1 MAKLT
6 LNTIGSR
13 YASVDALNTNFD
25 LIETALE
32 NTLSRDGTSPNS
44 MSAVID
50 MNSNKITNLA
60 TPTSN
65 TDAAT
70 KAYVDSSP
78 ASATAAAASAAA
90 ALVSQ
95 NAAAASA
102 GAASTSESNAAIS
115 AAAALVSENNA
126 ETAETNAE
134 LAETNA
140 EAAQVAAE
148 AAKTAAELAET
159 NAETAETNAE
169 TAATL
174 AQDWAVSTSIVA
186 ATDYSSKQWATK
198 LTTTVD
204 GSSYSAKQYAL
215 DAAASALTAA
225 GFGGGDYG
233 FVFDAVGTTTD
244 YGTVP

>member
-50 MNSNKITNLA
+50 MNSHKITNLA
-60 TPTSN
+60 LATNS
-65 TDAAT
+65 TDAAS
-70 KAYVDSSP
+70 KQYVDNTLSSGED
-78 ASATAAAASAAA
+78 AGASAAA
-90 ALVSQ
+90 ALVSEL
-95 NAAAASA
+95 AAAASA
-102 GAASTSESNAAIS
+102 ASASSSASTASTAASTATTQASNASTSASNASTSETNAATS
-115 AAAALVSENNA
+115 
-126 ETAETNAE
+126 ETNA
-134 LAETNA
+134 ATSETNA
-140 EAAQVAAE
+140 AASE
-148 AAKTAAELAET
+148 
-159 NAETAETNAE
+159 
-169 TAATL
+169 TL
-174 AQDWAVSTSIVA
+174 AQEWAVSTSIVE

-215 DAAASALTAA
+215 DAAASALAAA

-233 FVFDAVGTTTD
+233 YVFDAVGTTTD
-244 YGTVP
+244 YGSV